1 MKNLSWPQVVAVV
14 VALVVVG
21 GLALLH
27 VDTSAIV
34 TLIIALLLGGVAG
47 TVSQVRDQTNGNH
60 TAMLDLIRELGGYIA
75 RSPALPETPP
85 APPADQAAATS
96 SATAASEELH

>member
-60 TAMLDLIRELGGYIA
+60 KAMLDVIREQGRIIA
-75 RSPALPETPP
+75 RSPAQLDPLP
-85 APPADQAAATS
+85 APPAAPS
-96 SATAASEELH
+96 STTAAGEESA